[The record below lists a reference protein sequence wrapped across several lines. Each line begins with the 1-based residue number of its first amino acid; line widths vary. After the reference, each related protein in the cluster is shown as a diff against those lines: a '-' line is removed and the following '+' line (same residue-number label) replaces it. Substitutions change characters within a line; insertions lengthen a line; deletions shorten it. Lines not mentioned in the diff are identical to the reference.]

1 MEYIGQEYSSML
13 FRFDLFFLDLIFTGE
28 RCTERKKQGERSR
41 RREEEGAASAPFL
54 DKGVR
59 KECCFCYVVGLC
71 WAWAAQTDDS
81 ADR

>member
-1 MEYIGQEYSSML
+1 MEYVAEEYSSIL
-13 FRFDLFFLDLIFTGE
+13 FHFDLFFLDLIFTGE

-41 RREEEGAASAPFL
+41 PREEEGAASAPFL

-59 KECCFCYVVGLC
+59 TTSVCFCYVGLC